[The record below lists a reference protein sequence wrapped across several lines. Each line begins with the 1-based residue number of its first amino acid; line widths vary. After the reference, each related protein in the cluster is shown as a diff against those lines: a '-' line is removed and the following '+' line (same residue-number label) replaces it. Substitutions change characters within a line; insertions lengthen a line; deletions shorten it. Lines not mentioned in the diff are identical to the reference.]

1 MNQIYIDIY
10 VLKNNVNIAKT
21 NKTQNI
27 TKTLTKTETKSE
39 NLDII
44 VSQWY

>member
-10 VLKNNVNIAKT
+10 VLKNVNIAKT
-21 NKTQNI
+21 NKTQ
-27 TKTLTKTETKSE
+27 TLQKLLTKTETKSE